1 MLRVE
6 LAPSSIRSVFTLQ
19 HAHGIEILMPR
30 KFIRPDFSRA
40 LLTHHP
46 IIRCPFTFDAS
57 KWLWMHPLVISIAR
71 RQEAFEN
78 FVSTMHF
85 LLFAILTPALCHS
98 NSDSRFRTHR
108 FDRRALK
115 TICVKSQVFLM
126 NLVGSMRERLGWKCV
141 GCAEF
146 LRELYASCKVAVM
159 WNRATFA
166 GGCDGVENLP
176 RLTRTRQFSRFF
188 CPCSSLLCPN

>member
-46 IIRCPFTFDAS
+46 IIRCPFTS
-57 KWLWMHPLVISIAR
+57 
-71 RQEAFEN
+71 FEN